1 MRPGSAI
8 NAREALQLI
17 YKLPIG
23 GAFTASIAADRPPGE
38 IKPDDSPQMQALRRA
53 QRWRGWNPQL
63 AAIKDIRDILAGS
76 PSPRPWDADG
86 VALSSRQVVD
96 VIPI

>member
-17 YKLPIG
+17 YKLPVG
-23 GAFTASIAADRPPGE
+23 GAFVASLAATRSLDAEAPEDTAFL
-38 IKPDDSPQMQALRRA
+38 QALRRE
-53 QRWRGWNPQL
+53 QRWRGWTPEL
-63 AAIKDIRDILAGS
+63 AAIKDIRDVLAG
-76 PSPRPWDADG
+76 PSARPWDADG